1 MAWALSAVAPLQPV
15 VLPTY
20 INVCSSTAALVQAV
34 HGAAVS
40 AALRHPELIILD
52 EATANV
58 DTITEKLLDDII
70 KSLPKETTIVVIAHR
85 LNTIEGADQILF
97 VNSGTIT
104 PAGSLK
110 DAVKMLKENARAS

>member
-1 MAWALSAVAPLQPV
+1 MQ
-15 VLPTY
+15 
-20 INVCSSTAALVQAV
+20 AA
-34 HGAAVS
+34 HGSAVS

-110 DAVKMLKENARAS
+110 DAVKMLEQAKQKTHLSPKHEVLPITYDCIYCSL